1 MQFIEFY
8 ITTYNSTTERVIE
21 TILVQLADAGMVK
34 KWKTH
39 ESDSTLHWTVT
50 GSWAAY
56 STVSAVDKKKFISEA
71 EPVSFSLE
79 HFEED

>member
-39 ESDSTLHWTVT
+39 ASDSTLHWQVI

-56 STVSAVDKKKFISEA
+56 STVSAIDKKKQISES
-71 EPVSFSLE
+71 EPITFSLE

>member
-8 ITTYNSTTERVIE
+8 ITTYNSTSERVIE
-21 TILVQLADAGMVK
+21 TVFTQLADGGHVK
-34 KWKTH
+34 KWKNQAD
-39 ESDSTLHWTVT
+39 DSTLHWTVT

-56 STVSAVDKKKFISEA
+56 STVSAIDKNKSYSES
-71 EPVSFSLE
+71 EPISFSLE

>member
-8 ITTYNSTTERVIE
+8 ITTYNSTTERVME
-21 TILVQLADAGMVK
+21 TILVQLADGGMVK

-39 ESDSTLHWTVT
+39 ASDSTLHWTVT

-56 STVSAVDKKKFISEA
+56 STVSAIDKNKSYSEL
-71 EPVSFSLE
+71 EPISFSLE

>member
-21 TILVQLADAGMVK
+21 TILTQLADGGHVK
-34 KWKTH
+34 KWKTQAD
-39 ESDSTLHWTVT
+39 DSTLHWTVN

-56 STVSAVDKKKFISEA
+56 STVSAVDKKKSISEL
-71 EPVSFSLE
+71 EPIQFSLE

>member
-1 MQFIEFY
+1 MQFIDFY

-21 TILVQLADAGMVK
+21 TILMQLAEGGHVK
-34 KWKTH
+34 TWKTH
-39 ESDSTLHWTVT
+39 ESDSTLHWFVT

-56 STVSAVDKKKFISEA
+56 STVSAIDKKKQISES
-71 EPVSFSLE
+71 EPITFSLE

>member
-8 ITTYNSTTERVIE
+8 ITTYNSTTARVID
-21 TILVQLADAGMVK
+21 TVLTQLADGGHVK
-34 KWKTH
+34 KWKTN
-39 ESDSTLHWTVT
+39 EDGSTLHWTVN

-56 STVSAVDKKKFISEA
+56 STVSAIDKNKTYSSD
-71 EPVSFSLE
+71 EPIRFSLE

>member
-1 MQFIEFY
+1 MQFIDFY

-21 TILVQLADAGMVK
+21 TILTQLVDSGHVK
-34 KWKTH
+34 KFKTH
-39 ESDSTLHWTVT
+39 ADESTLHWTVT

-56 STVSAVDKKKFISEA
+56 STVSAIDKKKTYSEL
-71 EPVSFSLE
+71 ESISFSLE